1 LPLPAKS
8 STVLFSVFQTR
19 ILFSVLNRRDLLA
32 SAAAF
37 SAMPA
42 IAAPSAKQQADA
54 LYATIIEEL
63 FEEAPEF
70 ATSLG
75 VDTGAKSVLRSRLAK
90 RSLAGRQQHKALAAS
105 QLSRLETVDRSAL
118 TGQDKVNYDAVLY
131 GMKIEDGIA
140 RRFDFGQG
148 STPYTVHQLGG
159 AYSQGPDFLDSQH
172 PVETRADAE
181 AYLARLEAFARV
193 LDEES
198 EVVRHDTGLG
208 VVPPDFALRSALT
221 QMHAL
226 RAMAADKSVLTASL
240 VRRTSEKHIE
250 GDWAAKASAIVTAK
264 VYPALDR
271 QIALIENLQKTATHD
286 AGVWKLKDGEAFY
299 AMALEAETTTK
310 LSPAEVHKLGLEVVA
325 ECTAA
330 SDAIMSANGLT
341 KGSVGM
347 RLRAMFLDPKFRYAN
362 TDAAK
367 ETLIADL
374 NAKLAEVT
382 KLLPNYFRT
391 LPKAGVQVK
400 RVPKYI
406 ESGAP
411 GGYYQNATLD
421 GKRPGTYYINLRDTA
436 EVPSWTLPTL
446 TFHEAIPGHH
456 FQISIA
462 QETDLPLIR
471 RIGGYNAYV
480 EGWALYAEQ
489 LAVEMGLYAS
499 DPWGHIG
506 QLHDAMLRGVRLV
519 LDTGLHQMRWTREQA
534 VKYYVDTLGDPES
547 GAISEVE
554 RYCVWPGQACGY
566 MVGKRFILSQRD
578 RAKAALGPRFDL
590 KAFHDAVLKPGA
602 LPLDEL
608 AGVIDS
614 LIAGAKA

>member
-1 LPLPAKS
+1 M
-8 STVLFSVFQTR
+8 
-19 ILFSVLNRRDLLA
+19 LNRRELLA
-32 SAAAF
+32 SAAAV
-37 SAMPA
+37 SLIPA
-42 IAAPSAKQQADA
+42 AAEPAASPAEQANV
-54 LYATIIEEL
+54 LYATFIDEMMEA
-63 FEEAPEF
+63 APEF
-70 ATSLG
+70 ATSMGL
-75 VDTGAKSVLRSRLAK
+75 DTGAKSYLRRRLAK
-90 RSLAGRQQHKALAAS
+90 HSLAGRQERKRLGASMLA
-105 QLSRLETVDRSAL
+105 RLEKVNRKAL
-118 TGQDKVNYDAVLY
+118 TGQDATNYDAVLY
-131 GMKIEDGIA
+131 GLRQEDAIA
-140 RRFDFGQG
+140 RRFAYGD
-148 STPYTVHQLGG
+148 SANPYVVQQLGG
-159 AYSQGPDFLDSQH
+159 AYQQGPDFLDSQH
-172 PVETRADAE
+172 PIETKADAD
-181 AYLARLEAFARV
+181 AYLARLESFAAT
-193 LDEES
+193 LDEDS

-208 VVPPDFALRSALT
+208 VIPPDFALASALT
-221 QMHAL
+221 QMAAL
-226 RAMAADKSVLTASL
+226 RATPAEKSVLTASL
-240 VRRTSEKHIE
+240 ARRTADKHID
-250 GDWAAKASAIVTAK
+250 GDWGAQAAAIVSGK

-271 QIALIENLQKTATHD
+271 QIALMTELKAKASHD
-286 AGVWKLKDGEAFY
+286 AGVWKLPDGEAFY
-299 AMALEAETTTK
+299 ALALENQTTTK
-310 LSPAEVHKLGLEVVA
+310 MSPAEVHQLGLDVVA
-325 ECTAA
+325 ECTAQ
-330 SDAIMSANGLT
+330 SDAIMKANGLSQGT
-341 KGSVGM
+341 VGM

-382 KLLPNYFRT
+382 NLLPRYFRT

-456 FQISIA
+456 LQISIA
-462 QETDLPLIR
+462 QETYLPLIR

-489 LAVEMGLYAS
+489 LAVEIGLYDH

-519 LDTGLHQMRWTREQA
+519 IDTGLHQMRWTREQA
-534 VKYYVDTLGDPES
+534 IKYYVDTLGDPES

-566 MVGKRFILSQRD
+566 MVGKRVILAQRD
-578 RAKAALGPRFDL
+578 KAKAVLGPRFDL

-608 AGVIDS
+608 ASVVDAY
-614 LIAGAKA
+614 IASAKG